1 MIDSQDLAVLHEIAF
16 RNQRDTA
23 ELESKFLLTRRQIT
37 YSIKKINEVLSDS
50 NKELI
55 KVSSNELK
63 INHQAEKE
71 LQTYLLKMEFFSD
84 VYHSKKNRQLMILL
98 TLSCS
103 LEYLSLDHLI
113 LMLDS
118 SRSTVVS
125 DLKEVKRKL
134 KRNDINVEYTRM
146 KGYFL
151 TGEEADIRYLVMKTV
166 ITFLHQD
173 NGELFLESYLKRQLN
188 VDYSMIEDKILKAS
202 QRYRI
207 SFFENKL
214 KEFTYCFILLSQR
227 FKHEKY
233 HQLNSDFIDEQ
244 SNEYQFSFDICKYF
258 EIQLTDNI
266 YYIAAWI
273 LGLSTGNIDTA
284 TSDRSMIKKIVQR
297 LIARF
302 ESLSGIR
309 FLDKEAVTRRLYEHF
324 RPGYYRLFY
333 HLPIINPLTPKIKK
347 EYPEMYALVNEAIRP
362 LQPLFN
368 RELPADEIAFLTVHF
383 AASAFEEQEKQ
394 VKRKRGLILCPN
406 GIGTSIILQ
415 KELESLFPSIEFI
428 VQDYHKEMQLNY
440 FDIVFTTTITS
451 DILSIE
457 IPFIVVNPIMTT
469 KEKFELIG
477 RVYGLLNDES
487 LLDPKLADALKIVK
501 KYVTNEQYE
510 KIENELLILADTNH
524 SKIIIEEGGEY
535 PLLSEITN
543 KDLVKL
549 RVEADDWEEA
559 IRNATDVLVSTGI
572 ATPGYIDGMIQTTK
586 ETGPYI
592 VITKHVALPHAR
604 PESGAKKIGISIA
617 TLKTP
622 VVFGNKENDP
632 VKYIFGL
639 SALDNQT
646 HLTAMSELAELLD
659 EEAFYQVLDSAE
671 NPEEI
676 IEFITNFEEER
687 MQK

>member
-1 MIDSQDLAVLHEIAF
+1 MIDSQDLEILHEIAF
-16 RNQRDTA
+16 RNRRETA

-37 YSIKKINEVLSDS
+37 YSIKKINDLLSDS
-50 NKELI
+50 EELI
-55 KVSSNELK
+55 KVSGSELK
-63 INHQAEKE
+63 INSQAEKH
-71 LQTYLLKMEFFSD
+71 LQNYLLKMEFFSD
-84 VYHSKKNRQLMILL
+84 VYHSKENRRLMILL

-103 LEYLSLDHLI
+103 LEYLSIDHLI

-118 SRSTVVS
+118 SRSTVVG
-125 DLKEVKRKL
+125 DLKEVKQQLR
-134 KRNDINVEYTRM
+134 RNDINVEYTRVR
-146 KGYFL
+146 GYYL
-151 TGEEADIRYLVMKTV
+151 SGDEANIRYMVMKTI

-173 NGELFLESYLKRQLN
+173 NGELFLESYLKKQFSI
-188 VDYSMIEDKILKAS
+188 DYSKFESKILAAS
-202 QRYRI
+202 KQHQI
-207 SFFENKL
+207 SFFENKF
-214 KEFTYCFILLSQR
+214 KEFTYCFILLIQR
-227 FKHEKY
+227 FKKKGF
-233 HQLNSDFIDEQ
+233 QRINSDFIDKQ
-244 SNEYQFSFDICKYF
+244 SNEYQFSLNICEYFDI
-258 EIQLTDNI
+258 ERIENI

-273 LGLSTGNIDTA
+273 LGLSTGNIHSA

-309 FLDKEAVTRRLYEHF
+309 FLDREAVTRRLYEHF
-324 RPGYYRLFY
+324 RPTYYRLFY

-347 EYPEMYALVNEAIRP
+347 EYSETYALVNEAIRP
-362 LQPLFN
+362 LQPLFK

-383 AASAFEEQEKQ
+383 AAAAFEEQEEQ
-394 VKRKRGLILCPN
+394 VKRNRGLILCPN

-415 KELESLFPSIEFI
+415 KELESLFPSIEFF
-428 VQDYHKEMQLNY
+428 VQDYHKELQTDY
-440 FDIVFTTTITS
+440 FDIVFTTTITPN
-451 DILSIE
+451 ILSIS
-457 IPFIVVNPIMTT
+457 IPFIVVNPIMTA

-487 LLDPKLADALKIVK
+487 LLDPMLADALKVVK
-501 KYVTNEQYE
+501 KHVTNEQYE

-524 SKIIIEEGGEY
+524 SKIVIEEGGEY

-543 KDLVKL
+543 KNLVKL
-549 RVEADDWEEA
+549 QVEAADWEEA
-559 IRNATDVLVSTGI
+559 IRNSTDVLVSTGV
-572 ATPGYIDGMIQTTK
+572 AEPSYIDGMIQTTK

-659 EEAFYQVLDSAE
+659 QKAFYQILDNAE
-671 NPEEI
+671 KPEEVI
-676 IEFITNFEEER
+676 DFITNFEKER

>member
-1 MIDSQDLAVLHEIAF
+1 MIDSQDLEILHEIAF
-16 RNQRDTA
+16 RNRRETA

-37 YSIKKINEVLSDS
+37 YSIKKINDLLSES
-50 NKELI
+50 EELI
-55 KVSSNELK
+55 KVSGNELR
-63 INHQAEKE
+63 INGQAEKH
-71 LQTYLLKMEFFSD
+71 LQNYLLKMEFFSD
-84 VYHSKKNRQLMILL
+84 VYHSKENRRLMILL

-103 LEYLSLDHLI
+103 LEYLSIDHLI

-118 SRSTVVS
+118 SRSTVVG
-125 DLKEVKRKL
+125 DLKEVKQQLR
-134 KRNDINVEYTRM
+134 RNDINVEYTRVR
-146 KGYFL
+146 GYYL
-151 TGEEADIRYLVMKTV
+151 SGDEANIRYMVMKTI

-173 NGELFLESYLKRQLN
+173 NGELFLESYLKKQFSI
-188 VDYSMIEDKILKAS
+188 DYSKFESKILAAS
-202 QRYRI
+202 KQHQI
-207 SFFENKL
+207 SFFENKF
-214 KEFTYCFILLSQR
+214 KEFAYCFILLIQR
-227 FKHEKY
+227 FKKKGF
-233 HQLNSDFIDEQ
+233 QRINSDFIDKQ
-244 SNEYQFSFDICKYF
+244 SNEYQFSLNICEYFDI
-258 EIQLTDNI
+258 ERIENI

-273 LGLSTGNIDTA
+273 LGLSTGNIHSA

-309 FLDKEAVTRRLYEHF
+309 FLDREAVTRRLYEHF
-324 RPGYYRLFY
+324 RPTYYRLFY

-347 EYPEMYALVNEAIRP
+347 EYSETYALVNEAIRP
-362 LQPLFN
+362 LQPLFK

-383 AASAFEEQEKQ
+383 AAAAFEEQEEQ
-394 VKRKRGLILCPN
+394 VKRNRGLILCPN

-415 KELESLFPSIEFI
+415 KELESLFPSIEFF
-428 VQDYHKEMQLNY
+428 VQDYHKELQTDH
-440 FDIVFTTTITS
+440 FDIVFTTTITPN
-451 DILSIE
+451 ILSIS
-457 IPFIVVNPIMTT
+457 IPFIVVNPIMTA

-487 LLDPKLADALKIVK
+487 LLDPILADALKVVK
-501 KYVTNEQYE
+501 KHVTNEQYE

-524 SKIIIEEGGEY
+524 SKIVIEEGGEY

-543 KDLVKL
+543 KNLVKL
-549 RVEADDWEEA
+549 QVEAADWEEA
-559 IRNATDVLVSTGI
+559 IRNSTDVLVSTGV
-572 ATPGYIDGMIQTTK
+572 AEPSYIDGMIQTTK

-659 EEAFYQVLDSAE
+659 QEAFYQILDNAE
-671 NPEEI
+671 KPEEVI
-676 IEFITNFEEER
+676 DFITNFEKER